1 MRAGPPA
8 RGPGRLVTTLDP
20 QRTSDPSPAL
30 GPAATPAAR
39 GRVRGRGLW
48 PALALPGTLWLAA
61 LFAVPFYAIAAVAFG
76 GKDPIFGF
84 PVPEWDPRYWS
95 YDAFLEVLTRSLTG
109 DLRAVFLRT
118 LLFVGVALLLCGL
131 IGYPVAYY
139 LARHAG
145 RWRGLLLALILAP
158 WWINYLTRMLAWLSL
173 LQDDG
178 YVNKVLTTL
187 NIVEAPVR
195 WLSGNPYT
203 VVLALVYGY
212 VPFFIVPLYA
222 TLDRIDQRLIDASHD
237 LGAGRI
243 RTFLRV
249 TLPLSGPGLA
259 TAAVVTALPMFGDY
273 YTNTLV
279 SGSPTTTM
287 IGNEIE
293 FYLLGG
299 SRKEIGAS
307 LVLLLSAMLMA
318 LMAYYLISSLRAERS
333 ANP

>member
-1 MRAGPPA
+1 
-8 RGPGRLVTTLDP
+8 VTTLD
-20 QRTSDPSPAL
+20 QRRTPDPGHVPEPTAQAPPADGRAGR
-30 GPAATPAAR
+30 GP
-39 GRVRGRGLW
+39 GRGLW
-48 PALALPGTLWLAA
+48 PALAAPGTLWLVA

-76 GKDPIFGF
+76 HKDPIFNS
-84 PVPEWDPRYWS
+84 PVPEWDPRYWNF
-95 YDAFLEVLTRSLTG
+95 DAFVEVLTRSLTG

-118 LLFVGVALLLCGL
+118 LIFVGVALLLCAL

-139 LARHAG
+139 LARYAG
-145 RWRGLLLALILAP
+145 RRRGLLLALILAP

-178 YVNKVLTTL
+178 YVNKALTAL
-187 NIVEAPVR
+187 NIIDTPVR

-222 TLDRIDQRLIDASHD
+222 TLDRIDQRLIEASHD
-237 LGAGRI
+237 LGVGRV
-243 RTFLRV
+243 RTFLHV

-259 TAAVVTALPMFGDY
+259 TASVVTALPMFGDY

-293 FYLLGG
+293 LYLLGG
-299 SRKEIGAS
+299 SRKEVGAS
-307 LVLLLSAMLMA
+307 LVLLLSTLLIA
-318 LMAYYLISSLRAERS
+318 LMAYYLISSVRAERS
-333 ANP
+333 QSP